1 MAGVLNQQDR
11 RVRWL
16 SVQLAKEP
24 LRSRFNVGIGV
35 NVLTVPLVVN
45 LVARFA
51 PRRKLNLVNNSS
63 DADTASED
71 NNSLSSMNCVH
82 EAR

>member
-1 MAGVLNQQDR
+1 MLNQQDR
-11 RVRWL
+11 WVRWL
-16 SVQLAKEP
+16 SVKFAKEP
-24 LRSRFNVGIGV
+24 LRSRFDVGIGI

-45 LVARFA
+45 QIARLA
-51 PRRKLNLVNNSS
+51 PRRRLNLVNNSS

-82 EAR
+82 EVR